1 MRCCAWRRRRFLA
14 SWLDDG
20 RAFLD
25 FLIDPSV
32 RGRTT
37 AAVFGASRRHG
48 HRRRGSTMTTDD
60 DCPAPSEDGKDRTDS
75 GGRHAAHGFV
85 PHAVQCARRQRG

>member
-1 MRCCAWRRRRFLA
+1 MRCCTRRRRRLLA

-37 AAVFGASRRHG
+37 GAVFGASRRHR
-48 HRRRGSTMTTDD
+48 HRRRGSTTTTDD
-60 DCPAPSEDGKDRTDS
+60 DCPAPSEDGEDWTDS
-75 GGRHAAHGFV
+75 
-85 PHAVQCARRQRG
+85 